1 MAQHTKTGVHL
12 SVQVHCTRK
21 NNSKQGAQNN
31 RIMVGINASANGNHD
46 NEDAGENEEPN
57 NREKSDQSRS
67 DSMSLQRGHQA
78 DADDHDSPFRG
89 RDHEQRSHSSRTGGT
104 QTSRR
109 RRHRHDWRQRNRRH
123 RSPFRGGDDRWLRHE
138 RDNDR
143 NRRDAMGDG
152 GAQSRGGQHE
162 QERDDSDTSGY
173 YTSCQSSEDDS
184 RSRSRSREHSRSRN
198 HRRGYV
204 ETEDTETPKTAMSY
218 RKAPQVQKKNVAD
231 RIQVLV
237 KGTIFRKL
245 KFITSEEMFNKA
257 MKIVIETEEP
267 NDEDE
272 FIRIYKTCVV
282 GGINAKRSTCE
293 QAGARIV
300 KELLTKQGYIEGD
313 NNPPYSIHSL
323 VQLRQ
328 GVTVIDKE
336 AFLWFIGEFVA
347 CVSGTKVWG
356 RKKYY
361 YRVSEAVI
369 DKGSQELVVTVSD
382 EAFAIL
388 LYENYIDKWIARYHM
403 ERRGEKPGGKSKGKY
418 TSSVTDHCLYG
429 GWSAEGVTRFNAL
442 CAIVDKDRKSAD
454 AKKAEDAVLLALR
467 RRKFGDCVDDG
478 NLIDPQE
485 ERQQRR
491 VMPEAVEA
499 FCEL

>member
-1 MAQHTKTGVHL
+1 MVQHTKTVMHL
-12 SVQVHCTRK
+12 NIQAHCMRK
-21 NNSKQGAQNN
+21 NNYKPRRTNHRNMTGS
-31 RIMVGINASANGNHD
+31 NASGNGND
-46 NEDAGENEEPN
+46 NEEDGENEDPN
-57 NREKSDQSRS
+57 NREKTDPSRIN
-67 DSMSLQRGHQA
+67 SMLQRGG

-89 RDHEQRSHSSRTGGT
+89 RDHVQHCRSQATIGNT

-109 RRHRHDWRQRNRRH
+109 HRHRHDWRQHNRRH
-123 RSPFRGGDDRWLRHE
+123 RSPFRGGDDRLQRHQRE
-138 RDNDR
+138 NDCSR
-143 NRRDAMGDG
+143 RRDAMGGG
-152 GAQSRGGQHE
+152 GARSRGGQHE
-162 QERDDSDTSGY
+162 ERDDSDSSGY
-173 YTSCQSSEDDS
+173 HTSSTSSEDDS
-184 RSRSRSREHSRSRN
+184 RSRSRSREQLHSRNYRQWDK
-198 HRRGYV
+198 
-204 ETEDTETPKTAMSY
+204 ETDDADTQKKAMSY
-218 RKAPQVQKKNVAD
+218 RKAPQEQKENVAD

-245 KFITSEEMFNKA
+245 KFITSEAMFNKA

-267 NDEDE
+267 DHEEE

-282 GGINAKRSTCE
+282 GGINAERSTCE

-300 KELLTKQGYIEGD
+300 KELLTRQGYIEGD
-313 NNPPYSIHSL
+313 NDPPYSIETL

-328 GVTVIDKE
+328 GSTVIDKE

-347 CVSGTKVWG
+347 SVSGTKVWG

-388 LYENYIDKWIARYHM
+388 LYENYIEKWIARYHT
-403 ERRGEKPGGKSKGKY
+403 ERRGEKPHGKAKGKY

-442 CAIVDKDRKSAD
+442 CAIVDEDRKSTD

-467 RRKFGDCVDDG
+467 RRKFGDRVDNG
-478 NLIDPQE
+478 SLIDPQE